1 MAWQRAVQLPAAV
14 AEARLGLWERVV
26 LAAPRLPVGLRRL
39 VPVGSGVVGI
49 PTVPTVRSL
58 RLGPLAPVLGPAVL
72 T

>member
-14 AEARLGLWERVV
+14 AEARLDLWEKVV
-26 LAAPRLPVGLRRL
+26 LAAPRL
-39 VPVGSGVVGI
+39 PVGSGVVGI